1 MNRGEVVNRVSTH
14 VLDTALG
21 RPAAAVPVRL
31 ERCEDSGKWG
41 LVGSA
46 QTDDDGRCGQLLPA
60 PDVLYAGVYRLVFET
75 GSYFAVRGIPSLY
88 PVVEITFE
96 VRSGETHFH
105 IPLLLSPNGYTT
117 YRGS

>member
-1 MNRGEVVNRVSTH
+1 MADGVSRISTH

-21 RPAAAVPVRL
+21 VPAVGVPVCL
-31 ERCEDSGKWG
+31 EQQESGAWRE
-41 LVGSA
+41 LGSS
-46 QTDDDGRCGQLLPA
+46 QTDGDGRCKQLLPEYH
-60 PDVLYAGVYRLVFET
+60 VLAAGRYRLVFNT
-75 GSYFAVRGIPSLY
+75 DWYFSNQNASGLY

-96 VRSGETHFH
+96 VRSGESHFH